1 MTNPIEISQTKDY
14 GDMALC
20 NLCSINLVEFRKANN
35 TQKDFICKMAVRGLD
50 DAITNGLCPIAEGAI
65 SNELY
70 RYIGVG
76 MLNAA
81 NALALEQIEIDTQE
95 AAEWF
100 DEVTEDLC
108 YRLYYQSMLLSKER
122 GRFPRFD
129 ETKWAEGLTPVHMS
143 RKFYPGAWA
152 LTEFGKNFEKNGYLD
167 KWNKLRELI
176 KENGIRHAQV
186 WAIAPTANSG
196 KAINATESTEPV
208 MGLMYKEEGMSN
220 VVTLAP
226 NIRKNMAYY
235 KPAFD
240 CDQFGLVLNAIVRQK
255 YGDQAQSITLYF
267 KDVSSLKMLSKIHNF
282 GFVNGVKTFYYVKQ
296 PKNLDL
302 DDCVSCA
309 V

>member
-108 YRLYYQSMLLSKER
+108 YRLYDQSMLLSKER

-143 RKFYPGAWA
+143 RKF
-152 LTEFGKNFEKNGYLD
+152 
-167 KWNKLRELI
+167 
-176 KENGIRHAQV
+176 
-186 WAIAPTANSG
+186 
-196 KAINATESTEPV
+196 
-208 MGLMYKEEGMSN
+208 
-220 VVTLAP
+220 
-226 NIRKNMAYY
+226 
-235 KPAFD
+235 
-240 CDQFGLVLNAIVRQK
+240 
-255 YGDQAQSITLYF
+255 
-267 KDVSSLKMLSKIHNF
+267 
-282 GFVNGVKTFYYVKQ
+282 
-296 PKNLDL
+296 
-302 DDCVSCA
+302 
-309 V
+309 